1 MSYAQALLGSV
12 RSKLPTW
19 VPYIKKFSYADE
31 IRILPGASGEFTV
44 LATWSTPK
52 PGSYTRKFDLAYVVK
67 RGGKGVHKKACKFVD
82 DIIMDILL
90 ERRK

>member
-1 MSYAQALLGSV
+1 MLYANSRLLDV
-12 RSKLPTW
+12 RRKLPRW
-19 VPYIKKFSYADE
+19 LPYIKKFSYADD

-44 LATWSTPK
+44 LATWNTPK
-52 PGSYTRKFDLAYVVK
+52 PGSYSRKFDLSYIVK
-67 RGGKGVHKKACKFVD
+67 PGGKGMSKKACRFAD